1 MAKKKSAAGPAAYD
15 ESKIQTLSA
24 LEHIRLRP
32 GMYIGRLGDGSHFED
47 GIYVLLKEVIDNSV
61 DEFIMDYGARIV
73 IKVDADKVSVRDF
86 GRGIPLGK
94 VIDCVS
100 IINTGGKFNNEVFQ
114 FSVGLNGVGTKAV
127 NALSSSFRVVSY
139 REGRF
144 FEARFAKGEL
154 IGEQEGKSAEPNG
167 TLIEFIPDHD
177 PVIFGEYEFREEFI
191 EERLWNYAYLNTG
204 LSIDYNRKIF
214 TSKHGLLDLL
224 DKQVGTEGL
233 YVTIHHKSERLEF
246 AFTHTQNYGENYF
259 SYVNGQHTSD
269 GGTHLWAFKEG
280 ILKGINEFYKKS
292 YTAPDVR
299 DGLTGAIS
307 IKLQDPV
314 FESQTKNKL
323 GNTEVRAWISQE
335 VKEAIIDFLMKNSEA
350 ANKLSEKIASNE
362 KLRKELAAVK
372 GAAREAAKKVS
383 LNIPKLKDCKYH
395 LNQSGE
401 KGERSMIFLTEGD
414 SASGSMVGVRDVYT
428 QAIFS
433 LRGKVLNVF
442 DKKRTDIYKNEELYN
457 LMIALGLENGID
469 GLRYGKVIIATD
481 ADTDGFHIRNLL
493 MTYFLT
499 YFEDLV
505 LAGRLFI
512 LETPLF
518 RVRNKQET
526 TYCYNESQ
534 RDEAVSRIRGA
545 EITRFKGLGEI
556 NPSEFRQFI
565 GEEMRLIPVSI
576 ASSREMH
583 LTMKFYMGDN
593 TPERREFIMENLI

>member
-323 GNTEVRAWISQE
+323 GNTEVRAWITQE